1 MIVKEFEKEIEYNKR
16 KKLRK
21 NLYETITKLLIKK
34 SLNKRYFIL
43 KF

>member
-34 SLNKRYFIL
+34 SLNKSYFIL